1 LATVEVRRGTALL
14 IMVAL
19 GSTAFDGVSGT
30 TFWLDVTRTSTGW
43 TYTALNTV
51 GLIWIIGMAAVIYL
65 AATRGTAAIA
75 GITNEESARAFLPS
89 LVPIAFGY
97 VIAHYF
103 SALVFEGQLAIAL
116 VSDPMG
122 RGWDLF
128 GTADY
133 TIDFNIVSAG
143 LVSWVQV
150 AAIVAGHVIGVV
162 VAHDRAVELFP
173 RDIAVKSQV
182 PLVAAMV
189 VYTVGGLA
197 LLLG

>member
-1 LATVEVRRGTALL
+1 
-14 IMVAL
+14 
-19 GSTAFDGVSGT
+19 
-30 TFWLDVTRTSTGW
+30 
-43 TYTALNTV
+43 
-51 GLIWIIGMAAVIYL
+51 
-65 AATRGTAAIA
+65 
-75 GITNEESARAFLPS
+75 
-89 LVPIAFGY
+89 VPIAFGY